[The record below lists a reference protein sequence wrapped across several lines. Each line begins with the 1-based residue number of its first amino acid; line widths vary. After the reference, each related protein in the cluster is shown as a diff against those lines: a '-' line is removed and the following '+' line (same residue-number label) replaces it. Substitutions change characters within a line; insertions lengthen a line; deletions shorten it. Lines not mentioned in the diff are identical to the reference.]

1 MTWSTPS
8 GRWPAR
14 IAFHRLAARDAYALV
29 DAAEPFFFLLQARR
43 VVAPDEHD
51 RQLLGRR
58 AA

>member
-51 RQLLGRR
+51 RQLLGRP
-58 AA
+58 